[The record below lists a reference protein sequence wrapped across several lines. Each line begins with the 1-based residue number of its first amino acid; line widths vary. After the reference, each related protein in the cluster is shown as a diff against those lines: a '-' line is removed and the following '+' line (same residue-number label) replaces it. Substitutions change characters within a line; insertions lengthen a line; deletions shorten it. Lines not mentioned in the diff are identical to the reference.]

1 MNNIGLEC
9 IKQKL
14 IIVTDQLAH
23 IKAVSSGV
31 KSQTLEKAIEDLD
44 AVRQYIT
51 HQISSMNKLN
61 VEYWMGYINLEI
73 VDQNRILWI
82 ESIRKRVEE
91 AEQAG
96 NDVVVFQIPKKGA
109 MEAVK
114 EIEKLLQEKYGE

>member
-14 IIVTDQLAH
+14 IMVNDQLAH

-31 KSQTLEKAIEDLD
+31 KSQTLEKAIGDLE

-51 HQISSMNKLN
+51 HQILSMNKLN
-61 VEYWMGYINLEI
+61 VKYWMGFIKPEFIDSL
-73 VDQNRILWI
+73 
-82 ESIRKRVEE
+82 RKRVDE

-96 NDVVVFQIPKKGA
+96 NDVVAFEIPKKGA